1 MRGPDVKHGGIT
13 LLASPEGGRHP
24 PGNALLISGTDRT
37 VLVAPRS
44 RSPDEGGA
52 PSRGSAGARG
62 RTAPA
67 TPPGSR

>member
-44 RSPDEGGA
+44 RSP
-52 PSRGSAGARG
+52 RRG
-62 RTAPA
+62 RGPVQGIGGSPGTDC
-67 TPPGSR
+67 TGHPPGSR